1 MCSKHMIKKMC
12 SKHKGS
18 LFNGNCTL
26 SPNFKPKMHQ
36 NVILVRCGLNFVNII
51 QNQCKLGQIC
61 SVSTMRESL
70 GENYDHIASDY
81 DAIQCGFKFLDL

>member
-1 MCSKHMIKKMC
+1 M
-12 SKHKGS
+12 GS

-26 SPNFKPKMHQ
+26 SPNFIPKMHQ
-36 NVILVRCGLNFVNII
+36 NVMQARDGLKFVKII

-70 GENYDHIASDY
+70 GENYDYSASNC
-81 DAIQCGFKFLDL
+81 DACTLWV

>member
-1 MCSKHMIKKMC
+1 M
-12 SKHKGS
+12 
-18 LFNGNCTL
+18 
-26 SPNFKPKMHQ
+26 
-36 NVILVRCGLNFVNII
+36 GLNFVNII

-81 DAIQCGFKFLDL
+81 DAIQCGFKFLGL